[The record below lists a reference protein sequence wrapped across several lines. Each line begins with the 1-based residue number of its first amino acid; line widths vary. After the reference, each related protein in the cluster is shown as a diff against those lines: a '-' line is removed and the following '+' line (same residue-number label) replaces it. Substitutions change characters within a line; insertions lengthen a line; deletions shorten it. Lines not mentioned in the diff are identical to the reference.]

1 MLHNGSDVPCS
12 YEDLKEYLDSMQ
24 SGGLKFDLS
33 LLEAQEIP
41 DLWSLTQMENKQMKE
56 MLIER
61 Y

>member
-1 MLHNGSDVPCS
+1 
-12 YEDLKEYLDSMQ
+12 MQ

-41 DLWSLTQMENKQMKE
+41 DLWSLTQMENKQMRE